1 MFIEL
6 FLRGNP
12 LVVTNH
18 LGDEEMQETL
28 RKHRVETR
36 LFGKSRQTLD
46 LVFFAIRIASGK
58 AVLCLEGTHGLR
70 ELEAFGEEMHEGSV
84 DIVDRASVLAEH
96 LPSAGNLFVGDVGP
110 GTWGRWRIIHA
121 LSLPGET
128 G

>member
-1 MFIEL
+1 
-6 FLRGNP
+6 
-12 LVVTNH
+12 
-18 LGDEEMQETL
+18 MQETL

-36 LFGKSRQTLD
+36 LFGKSRKTLD
-46 LVFFAIRIASGK
+46 LVLFAIRIASGQT
-58 AVLCLEGTHGLR
+58 VLGLEGTHGLR
-70 ELEAFGEEMHEGSV
+70 ELEALGEEMHEGRV

>member
-18 LGDEEMQETL
+18 LGNEEMQEAL
-28 RKHRVETR
+28 RENGVEPGF
-36 LFGKSRQTLD
+36 FGESRETLD
-46 LVFFAIRIASGK
+46 LLLFTIGVACGQ
-58 AVLCLEGTHGLR
+58 AVLGFERTHGLR

-96 LPSAGNLFVGDVGP
+96 LPSAGDLFVGDVGP

>member
-12 LVVTNH
+12 LMVTNH
-18 LGDEEMQETL
+18 LGDEEMQKTL

-36 LFGKSRQTLD
+36 LFGKSRKTLD
-46 LVFFAIRIASGK
+46 LVFFAIRVASGK
-58 AVLCLEGTHGLR
+58 AVLCLEGAHGLR
-70 ELEAFGEEMHEGSV
+70 ELEAFGEEMHEGRV
-84 DIVDRASVLAEH
+84 DIVDRASVLAED
-96 LPSAGNLFVGDVGP
+96 LPGAGDLFVGDVGP

>member
-12 LVVTNH
+12 LMVTNH
-18 LGDEEMQETL
+18 LGDEEMQKTL

-36 LFGKSRQTLD
+36 LFGKSRKTLD
-46 LVFFAIRIASGK
+46 LVFFAIRVASGK
-58 AVLCLEGTHGLR
+58 AVLCLEGAHGLR
-70 ELEAFGEEMHEGSV
+70 ELEAFGEEMHEGRV
-84 DIVDRASVLAEH
+84 DIVDRASVLAED
-96 LPSAGNLFVGDVGP
+96 LPGAGDLFVGDVGP

-121 LSLPGET
+121 LSLPGEA